1 MKNIVTQ
8 LDIYFSENITDPEEM
23 HSMYDMKYPRRG
35 KAIIMN
41 HMYFDERLRVGYR
54 LGSDVDAK
62 NLEITLTDLEFEVHV
77 YNDLDFEAISQVL
90 RSLSQEDHTDA
101 DCMVFAVLSHGDS
114 KTLYAHDTSYLRSVL
129 WGYFTDEK
137 CPTLAGKPKIFFIQ
151 ACQGTLLD
159 DGIHLQSLNLNT
171 SDIYD
176 KITKT
181 EDQTDASK
189 LGQINDGS
197 TIEKTSNK
205 TKFEIKVQKDEQNEI
220 ETEALKLTKIL
231 QDYIKYD
238 SPTYYISLSQ
248 EIKSNNDILVVC
260 STIPGFFSW
269 RNTDKGSWFIQ
280 ALCQILQKH
289 SAKYDLLRNMT
300 RVAHK
305 TAISFQ
311 SNAAR
316 IDMDEKKQIPSITS
330 KLTRD
335 IFFEP
340 KSRSKPFN

>member
-1 MKNIVTQ
+1 MYNMKNC
-8 LDIYFSENITDPEEM
+8 
-23 HSMYDMKYPRRG
+23 RRG

-77 YNDLDFEAISQVL
+77 YNDLDFEGVSQVL

-159 DGIHLQSLNLNT
+159 DGIHLQSKSLSLNT
-171 SDIYD
+171 PDIYN
-176 KITKT
+176 KVNKT

-189 LGQINDGS
+189 LLQINKSYD
-197 TIEKTSNK
+197 KN
-205 TKFEIKVQKDEQNEI
+205 FEITAKKDEQNEI
-220 ETEALKLTKIL
+220 ETEALKLANIL
-231 QDYIKYD
+231 QEYIKYD

-248 EIKSNNDILVVC
+248 EIKANNDFLVVC

-280 ALCQILQKH
+280 ALCQILQRN